1 MEGCKQTITELKT
14 VLKSFEQKGN
24 DRSSEINN
32 LKSYI
37 TDLKG
42 MIKMLLNPEGI
53 PGLDKAQVGE
63 IALTSMDQYLDQY
76 AKT

>member
-1 MEGCKQTITELKT
+1 MEASQSVITELK
-14 VLKSFEQKGN
+14 VMLRNFEQKGN
-24 DRSSEINN
+24 DRSAEINN

-63 IALTSMDQYLDQY
+63 IALTSMD
-76 AKT
+76 

>member
-1 MEGCKQTITELKT
+1 LEEHKQTIAELKT

-53 PGLDKAQVGE
+53 PGLDKA
-63 IALTSMDQYLDQY
+63 
-76 AKT
+76 